1 MRILIPLLT
10 CLVSVCGAPAAAA
23 QQRIVPPNDAAISEF
38 LTVTPG
44 PGGDEVLARAKDARP
59 SLLLSTR
66 KRRLL
71 ERLGPQGKETLDL
84 LNATSPSTPRGG
96 ERDAVDTASV
106 NPRSQAPARKMIEVV
121 AKGQGHDGLGLG
133 LPSILLAALVL
144 LIITRLR
151 RRSAPS

>member
-1 MRILIPLLT
+1 MRFLIPLFT

-59 SLLLSTR
+59 SLLLSAR

-84 LNATSPSTPRGG
+84 LNATSPGRPRGG
-96 ERDAVDTASV
+96 RDAVDTASV
-106 NPRSQAPARKMIEVV
+106 NPRSQAPARKIIEVV

-151 RRSAPS
+151 RRTAPS